1 MRYTVS
7 TQADLLE
14 VALTGTFRFD
24 DHDTFKGVLLA
35 IDNHDGKA
43 VHIDLS
49 GTTALDSAGVGMLL
63 LAHERA
69 KKQSKALSIGGAQG
83 AVAKVLDVTRIGS
96 LVDLRP

>member
-1 MRYTVS
+1 MDYTVS
-7 TQADLLE
+7 SQASLLN

-24 DHDTFKGVLLA
+24 DHDGFKGVLTA
-35 IDNHDGKA
+35 IDKHDGQE

-69 KKQSKALSIGGAQG
+69 KKQKKKLSVGGAAG
-83 AVAKVLDVTRIGS
+83 AVAKVLDVTRVGS
-96 LVDLRP
+96 LIDLRP